1 MSSNKIKVGGII
13 KSTQLLINTFFKNS
27 YIIITAINADGATG
41 FVLNKLFNKPLNALQ
56 EFSHVKHIN
65 LYQGGPVDNEHLFFI
80 HKRNDVI
87 DNGEL
92 LTDDIYLGGN
102 FTEAITAI
110 NNSSIIDKDIKIFIG
125 YCGWDAG
132 ELQAEIEEGSWEVL
146 DLQPEIF

>member
-1 MSSNKIKVGGII
+1 MSSSKIKVGGII
-13 KSTQLLINTFFKNS
+13 RSTQLLINTFFENS
-27 YIIITAINADGATG
+27 YIIITEINTNGATG
-41 FVLNKLFNKPLNALQ
+41 FVINKPFNKPLNALQ
-56 EFSHVKHIN
+56 EFSHVKHFD
-65 LYQGGPVDNEHLFFI
+65 LYQGGPVDSEHLFFI

-102 FTEAITAI
+102 FTQAITAI

-132 ELQAEIEEGSWEVL
+132 ELEAEIEEGSWEVP
-146 DLQPEIF
+146 DVQPEIF